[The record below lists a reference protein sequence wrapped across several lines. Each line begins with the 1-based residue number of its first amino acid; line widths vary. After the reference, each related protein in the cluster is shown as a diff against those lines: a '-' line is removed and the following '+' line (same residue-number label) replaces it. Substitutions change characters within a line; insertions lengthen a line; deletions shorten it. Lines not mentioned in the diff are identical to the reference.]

1 MKKLESRRK
10 EEEKDE
16 RTAPMGERAWGDK
29 DEEEQDERCDK
40 GHRLVEGQR
49 WPRLCVYVCVC
60 VCELARPCPFSC
72 RKMHSIV
79 YGLHSAANHVKLSQ
93 SSQVKP
99 ILAKGE
105 RHTRVLQSLF

>member
-1 MKKLESRRK
+1 MREPLPWAS
-10 EEEKDE
+10 E
-16 RTAPMGERAWGDK
+16 RGDK

-79 YGLHSAANHVKLSQ
+79 YGLHSAAPIMSKLRQ

-105 RHTRVLQSLF
+105 RHTQGFCSPFFESLRNGNENREK